1 MAQSLA
7 EMADDYI
14 EQIRQVRPS
23 GPYHLI
29 GWSPGGLVA
38 TPPLSASANR
48 ARRSAWWT
56 SSARHRPAPRRP
68 RRANWRR
75 APSSWSSWGPPTMT
89 PAHYAPRAY
98 PPKRRPRSFC
108 AAATAPWLIWGS
120 TAVYRSNSRL
130 ASGLERRSFDGDITL
145 FAATENGTPPPPTA
159 AHWHPYVTATV
170 TVHPIACAHQHMT
183 RPGPLSE
190 IGRAPKDLLEQ
201 WAPPLPTHAA

>member
-1 MAQSLA
+1 
-7 EMADDYI
+7 MADDYI

-48 ARRSAWWT
+48 ARRSAWWP

-108 AAATAPWLIWGS
+108 AAATEPWLIWGS
-120 TAVYRSNSRL
+120 TGSPRSSPSTAETADWRAVSNAAPSTGTSPCSRRPRTAHHPRL
-130 ASGLERRSFDGDITL
+130 RLPT
-145 FAATENGTPPPPTA
+145 GTPT
-159 AHWHPYVTATV
+159 
-170 TVHPIACAHQHMT
+170 
-183 RPGPLSE
+183 
-190 IGRAPKDLLEQ
+190 
-201 WAPPLPTHAA
+201 